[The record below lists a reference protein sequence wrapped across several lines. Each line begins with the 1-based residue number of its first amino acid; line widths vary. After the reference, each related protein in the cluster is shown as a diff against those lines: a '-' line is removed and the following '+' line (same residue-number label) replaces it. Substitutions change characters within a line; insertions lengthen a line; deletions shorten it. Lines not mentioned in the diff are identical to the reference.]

1 MSKINIGLFTLLIVL
16 LFQLLFSGSKNK
28 HKTLVNDLEIIKS
41 TLIDIDNDIHELDE
55 KINFCVTKNLNSFRR
70 IQN

>member
-16 LFQLLFSGSKNK
+16 LFQLLFFLDQKNK
-28 HKTLVNDLEIIKS
+28 HEILVNDLEIIKS

-55 KINFCVTKNLNSFRR
+55 KD
-70 IQN
+70 

>member
-1 MSKINIGLFTLLIVL
+1 MLELNFFKIMSKINIGLFTLLIVL
-16 LFQLLFSGSKNK
+16 LFQLLFFLDQKNK

-55 KINFCVTKNLNSFRR
+55 KD
-70 IQN
+70 

>member
-16 LFQLLFSGSKNK
+16 LFQLLFFLDQKNK

-55 KINFCVTKNLNSFRR
+55 KD
-70 IQN
+70 

>member
-16 LFQLLFSGSKNK
+16 LFQLLSFLDQKNK
-28 HKTLVNDLEIIKS
+28 HEILVNDLEIIKS

-55 KINFCVTKNLNSFRR
+55 KD
-70 IQN
+70 

>member
-16 LFQLLFSGSKNK
+16 LFQLFFFLDQKNK
-28 HKTLVNDLEIIKS
+28 HEILVNDLEIIKS

-55 KINFCVTKNLNSFRR
+55 KD
-70 IQN
+70 

>member
-1 MSKINIGLFTLLIVL
+1 MSKINIGLFFINSFIISVVI
-16 LFQLLFSGSKNK
+16 FSGSKKPK

-55 KINFCVTKNLNSFRR
+55 KD
-70 IQN
+70 

>member
-1 MSKINIGLFTLLIVL
+1 MSKINFGLFTLLIVL
-16 LFQLLFSGSKNK
+16 LFQLLFFLDQKNK

-55 KINFCVTKNLNSFRR
+55 KD
-70 IQN
+70 

>member
-1 MSKINIGLFTLLIVL
+1 MLELNFLKIMSKINIGLFTLLIVL
-16 LFQLLFSGSKNK
+16 LFQLLFFLDQKNK

-55 KINFCVTKNLNSFRR
+55 KD
-70 IQN
+70 